1 MAELIIVLGPTA
13 VGKTD
18 YSIDLALRYASPVIS
33 CDSRQIYREMKIGT
47 APPSD
52 EQLARVRHYFIG
64 TRSVTDPPYT
74 AGRYELDALALLE
87 ELFREH
93 DTLVMAGG
101 SGLYID
107 ALCNGLDDFPD
118 VDPSIR
124 ESLMERLEKE
134 GLEALRFELRRLDPE
149 TFESIDT
156 ANRQRVVRALE
167 VCIGTGRPFSSFKT
181 SAGSASKTLEGSA
194 FRTSKGLAF
203 EASAGLSPKASAG
216 SAFEASAG
224 LSSKAS
230 AGSSSTASAGSAFG
244 TSAGS
249 SSKASV
255 GSTFKTSAGKTRPFT
270 IRKIGLTRP
279 RQELYD
285 RINRRVDLMMEA
297 GLEEEARSL
306 LQYRDLPA
314 LNTVGYR
321 ELFGYFDGKYPL
333 EEAVRLIKRNTR
345 HYAKKQLTYWGRD
358 NSIEWITL

>member
-1 MAELIIVLGPTA
+1 MAELAIVLGPTA

-107 ALCNGLDDFPD
+107 ALCDGLDDFPD

-124 ESLMERLEKE
+124 ENLMERLEKE

-181 SAGSASKTLEGSA
+181 SAG
-194 FRTSKGLAF
+194 
-203 EASAGLSPKASAG
+203 
-216 SAFEASAG
+216 
-224 LSSKAS
+224 
-230 AGSSSTASAGSAFG
+230 
-244 TSAGS
+244 
-249 SSKASV
+249 
-255 GSTFKTSAGKTRPFT
+255 KTRPFT

-297 GLEEEARSL
+297 GLEAEARSL

-358 NSIEWITL
+358 DSIEWLTL